1 MGILLLTRQSGASS
15 GLRQM
20 EAVHQIPRQGVSP
33 LSPPPHSLACGYQ
46 DSTLS
51 NAKCT
56 KVTWAS
62 QTDADSDSAG
72 QGMTAIPCVYSAAS
86 LAEAATQ
93 EPCVRSEDLE
103 GMLLGLDVFPV
114 ESIVHRLY
122 FPSPAHRFLSTSQM
136 GASLRE
142 ANEAP
147 PGQCGGPP

>member
-1 MGILLLTRQSGASS
+1 
-15 GLRQM
+15 M

-46 DSTLS
+46 DSTSS

-72 QGMTAIPCVYSAAS
+72 QGMTEIPCVYSAAI

-93 EPCVRSEDLE
+93 GPCVRSEDLE
-103 GMLLGLDVFPV
+103 GCCWAWMSFLLRALCTGSIFLLMLTGF
-114 ESIVHRLY
+114 SA
-122 FPSPAHRFLSTSQM
+122 PARWEQ
-136 GASLRE
+136 A
-142 ANEAP
+142 
-147 PGQCGGPP
+147 